1 MAQSPA
7 RSPPTSAATPNP
19 ATALRR
25 NDSQMTHPPLRMKL
39 DELLPILLLQVGLVL
54 AVSRLVGQA
63 FAKLRQP
70 QVVGEMAAGIM
81 LGPSLFGWLARSA
94 HAAGWV
100 SFDVSAAVFPPAS
113 IPYLGVLS
121 QVGVIF
127 FLFLVGLELD
137 PKLIRN
143 RGHAAV

>member
-1 MAQSPA
+1 
-7 RSPPTSAATPNP
+7 
-19 ATALRR
+19 
-25 NDSQMTHPPLRMKL
+25 MKL

-54 AVSRLVGQA
+54 AVSRLVGQV
-63 FAKLRQP
+63 FAKLHQP

-81 LGPSLFGWLARSA
+81 LGPSLFGWLAKSA

-143 RGHAAV
+143 RGHAAVVISHVSIVAPFLLGAALALYLYEEVFN

>member
-1 MAQSPA
+1 
-7 RSPPTSAATPNP
+7 
-19 ATALRR
+19 
-25 NDSQMTHPPLRMKL
+25 MKL

-54 AVSRLVGQA
+54 ALSRLVGQL
-63 FAKLRQP
+63 FAKLHQP

-81 LGPSLFGWLARSA
+81 LGPSLFGWLAKSA

-100 SFDVSAAVFPPAS
+100 SFDASAAVFPPQS

-137 PKLIRN
+137 PKLIRH
-143 RGHAAV
+143 RGHAALVISHISIVAPFLLGPAVCLFLFPRLFNGLPRM